1 MDKHTQNDP
10 NNPINYKESAEDR
23 EHAKNELMRDTL
35 ANLSEEHLGD
45 DATDYLNCSDELGDY
60 DSNQIFDELT
70 DNGYFNEEIIY
81 YSKAMEY
88 LKEHDTSLAES
99 LEIAA
104 EYGYQLDTI
113 NEKVLK
119 KFLSTTLASL
129 HASRKKEN
137 DFWEYVAPELDKI
150 YNN

>member
-10 NNPINYKESAEDR
+10 NNPINYKETAEDR

-45 DATDYLNCSDELGDY
+45 DATEYLNCSDELGDY
-60 DSNQIFDELT
+60 DSDQIFDELR

-81 YSKAMEY
+81 YYKAMEY
-88 LKEHDTSLAES
+88 LKEYDTSLAES
-99 LEIAA
+99 IEIAA
-104 EYGYQLDTI
+104 EMGCTLE
-113 NEKVLK
+113 NLNSE
-119 KFLSTTLASL
+119 TLASL
-129 HASRKKEN
+129 HASRKKE
-137 DFWEYVAPELDKI
+137 DKFWGYVAPELDKI